1 MPVDVFDVEALLSQA
16 NYRRYVDGAKQELS
30 QLFAARP
37 LDVFYERQL
46 QVLLEDRYF
55 HWITSKALRELVGE
69 GRLRTEIVDLGF
81 EADSAGAIYPGDWN
95 MGANVRFFWG
105 VRNRYWKSS
114 ARKILKLI
122 RAYSDPQLTAAYGRQ
137 AEMLFDAALPKA
149 GFLPIGENV
158 NEYRGKKWTRSGHNL
173 DRIFERD
180 GVGYGAEI
188 KNRLRYIDSST
199 LKVKLEM
206 CEVLGLKPL
215 FIARMMPKIYNYEV
229 IHNRGGYALLFKYQ
243 LYPFHM
249 VEFAATLRDQLGL
262 PVDCPSAVQR
272 GTIDRFLRWHLGEL
286 RK

>member
-105 VRNRYWKSS
+105 VRNRY
-114 ARKILKLI
+114 
-122 RAYSDPQLTAAYGRQ
+122 RQ

-229 IHNRGGYALLFKYQ
+229 IHNRGGYDLLFKYQ